1 MAHEMTTPLL
11 IDQDQLLNNL
21 EQIWASAQ
29 RTRFRALLDQSAFPA
44 WPLYPMLGL
53 YLSGTFAGDAALA
66 YQGLRYMDRDSHGV
80 AAGLT
85 PAEFTDL
92 LPWCHHMTFTS
103 WDQWEQFGPAAREK
117 GVTCG
122 LRVAVGDL
130 CPSGIP
136 LEELPEPLPD
146 GISGFQLQ
154 LADPSDLTALD
165 AALDAVEKRCA
176 DALPRLFQFSF
187 GGNFSLTDPDFD
199 LAGLEDRLRR
209 FRTRWHLLL
218 YLEVGEAVAR
228 NAVSPLPHP
237 PAFSF
242 PFQEGHPPIYVKHGS
257 RTAPFT
263 HF

>member
-1 MAHEMTTPLL
+1 MAHQITTPLL
-11 IDQDQLLNNL
+11 IDQNQLRTNL
-21 EQIWASAQ
+21 EQIWAAAQ
-29 RTRFRALLDQSAFPA
+29 RTGFRALLDQTAFPA

-53 YLSGTFAGDAALA
+53 YLSGTIAGDAALA

-80 AAGLT
+80 ADGLT
-85 PAEFTDL
+85 PAEFADL
-92 LPWCHHMTFTS
+92 LPWCHHITFSS

-136 LEELPEPLPD
+136 LEELPDPLPD

-154 LADPSDLTALD
+154 LADPADLTALD
-165 AALDAVEKRCA
+165 AALSTVEERCA
-176 DALPRLFQFSF
+176 HLLPRLFQFSI
-187 GGNFSLTDPDFD
+187 GGNFPLTDPDFD
-199 LAGLEDRLRR
+199 LAWLEKRLHR
-209 FRTRWHLLL
+209 FRTHWRLLL

-228 NAVSPLPHP
+228 NALFPLPHP

-242 PFQEGHPPIYVKHGS
+242 PFQEGYPPLYVKCGS